1 MRILANY
8 GYKNNGDS
16 YSVTFETT
24 GDVPKDQGDAVVDEL
39 FSMARRAIER
49 QINPATNQEGPH
61 TNEVVIP
68 EVVKRPDSGVNGNG
82 GNGNGKPAK
91 GNGNGNGNGGNG
103 KHHLKEPGA
112 PISPKQKSLIIKLS
126 KQRRRVIDA
135 LDEMSMASAS
145 KVIEELLALAA

>member
-49 QINPATNQEGPH
+49 QVNPTANQGEPH
-61 TNEVVIP
+61 NNDVVIP
-68 EVVKRPDSGVNGNG
+68 EVKRPDS
-82 GNGNGKPAK
+82 GNGNGKPA
-91 GNGNGNGNGGNG
+91 NGNGNG
-103 KHHLKEPGA
+103 KPHPKDPGA

-126 KQRRRVIDA
+126 KQRRRVIDG
-135 LDEMSMASAS
+135 LNEMSMSSAS
-145 KVIEELLALAA
+145 KVIEELLAVAA